1 MIKLNNEKDKYKI
14 LIVDDQQFI
23 RMLLRNILEEEGFK
37 NIDEAESGTQAISL
51 YKERL
56 HDIAIVDLIMTN
68 GSGKSATEEILK
80 INPEAN
86 IIICTSI
93 RNPDFL
99 KDVKNLGIKA
109 FIHKPFDNSKIV
121 ETISK
126 LLKMN

>member
-1 MIKLNNEKDKYKI
+1 
-14 LIVDDQQFI
+14 
-23 RMLLRNILEEEGFK
+23 
-37 NIDEAESGTQAISL
+37 
-51 YKERL
+51 
-56 HDIAIVDLIMTN
+56 IVDLIMTN

-86 IIICTSI
+86 IVICTSI

>member
-1 MIKLNNEKDKYKI
+1 MNNGKDKYKI
-14 LIVDDQQFI
+14 LIVDDQQII

-86 IIICTSI
+86 IVICTSI